1 MLFLRNIAT
10 LIISAWIQ
18 VFDELPKVENTQNMF
33 SQNDTVTS
41 RVEKITRENI
51 DLLNSNIVT

>member
-10 LIISAWIQ
+10 LIISASIQ
-18 VFDELPKVENTQNMF
+18 VFDELPNVENTQNMF
-33 SQNDTVTS
+33 SQNSVTS

>member
-10 LIISAWIQ
+10 LIISASIQ
-18 VFDELPKVENTQNMF
+18 VFDELPNVENTQNMF

>member
-1 MLFLRNIAT
+1 MLFLRNITT

-18 VFDELPKVENTQNMF
+18 VFDKLPKVENTQNMF

-41 RVEKITRENI
+41 RVEKITRKNI

>member
-1 MLFLRNIAT
+1 MLFLQNIAA
-10 LIISAWIQ
+10 LIISASIQ
-18 VFDELPKVENTQNMF
+18 VSDELPKVENTQNMF

>member
-1 MLFLRNIAT
+1 MLFLRNIAA
-10 LIISAWIQ
+10 LIISASIQ

>member
-1 MLFLRNIAT
+1 MLFLQNIAA
-10 LIISAWIQ
+10 LIISASIQ